1 MQNRSPEE
9 IRNAFRNKEVDKI
22 SVVESDYDYG
32 EFLNS
37 IPRMS
42 EEQAQEYLAPEVEGD
57 EFNVGTRLVSLLI

>member
-32 EFLNS
+32 EFLN
-37 IPRMS
+37 
-42 EEQAQEYLAPEVEGD
+42 
-57 EFNVGTRLVSLLI
+57 